1 MKHRFISGI
10 AAAAVLCGMIPAQS
24 VYAADPL
31 RGDADGSGDIGAND
45 AQITLQAY
53 TEVLA
58 GNEDPLTDEQRAAAD
73 VDENGKIEAAD
84 AQFILTYYVYN
95 NVSGK
100 VTDWDSILHPM
111 TEAEQA
117 RAAVQ
122 HFFDA
127 YQNKDAAE
135 ILECSN
141 YRAAS
146 HLFFAEQVQSD
157 EELIADFEESYEP
170 IASYEIGEGI
180 RDDALLEKLNAKN
193 KEMRE
198 SAAEARA
205 ERDDPND
212 LALLDLV
219 VTLFE
224 PVDVLYAFPTSIT
237 QGEKTVDDT
246 YYALC
251 RGGKWTADIGVTKL
265 VFQMD
270 TSRQKTVNASART
283 VSNAFNSA
291 LTDLDV
297 RDAHVELL
305 TGDHIFSGTDF
316 EGLQKVTA
324 DQSSDRDTLIAA
336 LKYQVYTYMTAVGNT
351 DRIAVHIENGVCTC
365 TAISRKISG
374 KMWYAGYASGK
385 YVEREE
391 PFTGIEEIFAA
402 AKALSA

>member
-1 MKHRFISGI
+1 MKHGFISGI
-10 AAAAVLCGMIPAQS
+10 AAAAMLCGMIPVQS
-24 VYAADPL
+24 VYAADTL
-31 RGDADGSGDIGAND
+31 RGDADGSGNIGAND

-58 GNEDPLTDEQRAAAD
+58 GNEDPLTDEQRVAAD

-84 AQFILTYYVYN
+84 AQFILTYYVSN
-95 NVSGK
+95 HVSGN
-100 VTDWDSILHPM
+100 VTDWESILHPM

-146 HLFFAEQVQSD
+146 HLLFADSVQSD
-157 EELIADFEESYEP
+157 EALIADFEKNYEP
-170 IASYEIGEGI
+170 ITSLEIKEGV
-180 RDDALLEKLNAKN
+180 RDDAMLEKLNAKN

-198 SAAEARA
+198 SAAEARK

-224 PVDVLYAFPTSIT
+224 PVDVLYAFPASIT

-251 RGGKWTADIGVTKL
+251 RGGKWTVDIGVTKL
-265 VFQMD
+265 VFHMD
-270 TSRQKTVNASART
+270 TDRQKTVNASART

-297 RDAHVELL
+297 KDAHVELL

-316 EGLQKVTA
+316 EGLQQVSYGK
-324 DQSSDRDTLIAA
+324 DSDRDTLIAA

-374 KMWYAGYASGK
+374 KMWYAGYSSGK

-391 PFTGIEEIFAA
+391 PFTGIEEVFEA